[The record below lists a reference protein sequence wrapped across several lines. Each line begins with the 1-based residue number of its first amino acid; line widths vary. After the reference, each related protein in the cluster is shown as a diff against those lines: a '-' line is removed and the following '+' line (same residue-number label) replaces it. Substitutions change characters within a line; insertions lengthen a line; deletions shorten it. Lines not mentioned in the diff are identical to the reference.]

1 VRRCALNQQHLLSDT
16 LRVTDLETYR
26 YLARSLRLRVGD
38 SVEFFDGEG
47 RARSAR
53 LSFFS
58 DDQASGEWI
67 EELRVVEAE
76 ERGPVPVLALLKGNH
91 HDEAVRVAGEL
102 GLGAIRF
109 FRAHHDARGGQPG
122 AGERDRLRR
131 IALDACRQSGG
142 YHCTRLA
149 WFDDL
154 AQALQ
159 GFTQIVFA
167 QAGAGEPMTS
177 VADGSALVI
186 GPEGGL
192 TDRER
197 ALIIGLGGRA
207 VGLGARTLR
216 ARSAAVVLPAACLAG
231 CP

>member
-1 VRRCALNQQHLLSDT
+1 MRRCALNQQHLLSDT

-91 HDEAVRVAGEL
+91 HDEAVRVAGFDL
-102 GLGAIRF
+102 GQLKV
-109 FRAHHDARGGQPG
+109 GGHVAKPSPLP
-122 AGERDRLRR
+122 RLKFPLPSLTRWGKTKNQ
-131 IALDACRQSGG
+131 LLQSEIQ
-142 YHCTRLA
+142 LE
-149 WFDDL
+149 
-154 AQALQ
+154 
-159 GFTQIVFA
+159 I
-167 QAGAGEPMTS
+167 P
-177 VADGSALVI
+177 
-186 GPEGGL
+186 
-192 TDRER
+192 
-197 ALIIGLGGRA
+197 
-207 VGLGARTLR
+207 
-216 ARSAAVVLPAACLAG
+216 
-231 CP
+231 